1 VSPIRP
7 TVEVVGRA
15 LDSEHYRLRD
25 FLTRIAQPFEWFEV
39 DTVPTEELLIK
50 RELAGAELPI
60 VIDGDDVHTG
70 VTVRSLAD
78 AWHLSSPPSRTT
90 YDLAIVGAGPAG
102 LGAAVYAASDGLSTL
117 VIDADVPGGQA
128 SHTSLIENFF
138 GFVDGIGGAELAR
151 RAGRQAERFGAE
163 LLLLRGVVGSG
174 TRDGKPLLRVEGGH
188 EVTAE
193 VVLAATGMR
202 WRRLEVEGVQELLD
216 RGVYYGAGRSEA
228 ARCGGVSVV
237 VVGAGNSAG
246 QAVLNLAAAGAR
258 VTMAARGDSLAE
270 RMSAYL
276 VERITRH
283 PLIDVRLH
291 TQVTALHEQNGL
303 LAAVTL
309 AGGAGGTDHVPAR
322 SLFLCIGGVPHTEW
336 AGGVGVRVN
345 DRGYVLTGTDLLVGG
360 RRPDAWE
367 LDRDPLPLE
376 TSVAGLFAAGDARS
390 GSTKRVAAAVGEG
403 GTAVGLVHQRLEEL
417 RSHAMGT
424 RA

>member
-1 VSPIRP
+1 
-7 TVEVVGRA
+7 
-15 LDSEHYRLRD
+15 
-25 FLTRIAQPFEWFEV
+25 
-39 DTVPTEELLIK
+39 
-50 RELAGAELPI
+50 
-60 VIDGDDVHTG
+60 
-70 VTVRSLAD
+70 
-78 AWHLSSPPSRTT
+78 
-90 YDLAIVGAGPAG
+90 
-102 LGAAVYAASDGLSTL
+102 
-117 VIDADVPGGQA
+117 
-128 SHTSLIENFF
+128 
-138 GFVDGIGGAELAR
+138 
-151 RAGRQAERFGAE
+151 
-163 LLLLRGVVGSG
+163 
-174 TRDGKPLLRVEGGH
+174 
-188 EVTAE
+188 
-193 VVLAATGMR
+193 
-202 WRRLEVEGVQELLD
+202 
-216 RGVYYGAGRSEA
+216 
-228 ARCGGVSVV
+228 
-237 VVGAGNSAG
+237 
-246 QAVLNLAAAGAR
+246 VLNLADAGAR

-283 PLIDVRLH
+283 PLIEVRLQ
-291 TQVTALHEQNGL
+291 TQVTALHERDGL
-303 LAAVTL
+303 LAGVTL
-309 AGGAGGTDHVPAR
+309 ADAAGGTDHVPAR